1 MSTKKIKSEHSP
13 DGWQII
19 DEKDF
24 DPNQH
29 ELYVEPDEAAEA
41 EAKAKAEKKAA
52 DEAAKKAKAD
62 EKAAAE
68 AAEKER
74 LAKEAEE
81 KKAAE
86 GEGKSDAPVATRKKV
101 S

>member
-1 MSTKKIKSEHSP
+1 MSTKKIKSQHSP

-19 DEKDF
+19 DSADF

-29 ELYVEPDEAAEA
+29 ELFVEPDEAARA

-52 DEAAKKAKAD
+52 DDAAKTA
-62 EKAAAE
+62 KAAAE

-74 LAKEAEE
+74 SAKEAED
-81 KKAAE
+81 KQAADAAG